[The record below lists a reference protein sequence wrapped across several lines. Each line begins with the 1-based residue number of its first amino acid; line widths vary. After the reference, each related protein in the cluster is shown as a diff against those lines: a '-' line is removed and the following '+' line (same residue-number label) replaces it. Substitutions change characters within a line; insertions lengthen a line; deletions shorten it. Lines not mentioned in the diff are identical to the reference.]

1 MRKTQPTT
9 VLKRTLTGGLLT
21 AFAALALL
29 ASATLTPTGK
39 VHAEGKTFTYALTG
53 LYPPF
58 SYRDGA
64 RLTGF
69 DVDIGR
75 ALAQQM
81 GVKGQPVA
89 QPWQTLI
96 AALKANRFDAI
107 IGSMAITPERQKAVS
122 FSDPYYESGA
132 QAFVRADNT
141 SIKSLDDLRGKTIG
155 VLVSSTFEKNARQYT
170 SHIKT
175 YTDDVTAL
183 HDLTV
188 PGRLDAV
195 ITDQLVG
202 ENAIMKADL
211 PVKRLGNPI
220 SLDKIGI
227 AVNKNHP
234 ELLKQIN
241 KALAAIK
248 ENGKYAEV
256 SKRYFGRDISK

>member
-1 MRKTQPTT
+1 MTKIQTATL
-9 VLKRTLTGGLLT
+9 LKRTLFGGLFT

-29 ASATLTPTGK
+29 ASATLMPAGK
-39 VHAEGKTFTYALTG
+39 VHAQGKTFTYALTG

-75 ALAQQM
+75 ALAKQM

-96 AALKANRFDAI
+96 AALKANRFEAI
-107 IGSMAITPERQKAVS
+107 IGSMAITPARQKAVN

-132 QAFVRADNT
+132 QAFVRANS

-170 SHIKT
+170 NHIKT

-202 ENAIMKADL
+202 ENAIMKANL
-211 PVKRLGNPI
+211 PVKRLGDPI

-227 AVNKNHP
+227 AVNKNNP

-248 ENGKYAEV
+248 ANGKYAEV
-256 SKRYFGRDISK
+256 SKRYFGRDISR